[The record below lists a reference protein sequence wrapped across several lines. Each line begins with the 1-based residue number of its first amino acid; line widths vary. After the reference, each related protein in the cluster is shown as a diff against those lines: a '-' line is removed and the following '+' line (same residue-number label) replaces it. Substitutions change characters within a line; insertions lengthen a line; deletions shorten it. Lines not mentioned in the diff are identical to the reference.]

1 MTRGPVMM
9 QLDSGQLVLRRL
21 TDLRP
26 EEACLKGV
34 IEILGVLH
42 HVYLIEVHEVEV
54 DGGATSQ
61 EAVNDPHDRLGDV
74 QRFNDNRLLT
84 VQVPGFEGRYV
95 MVIFPFAE

>member
-1 MTRGPVMM
+1 MM
-9 QLDSGQLVLRRL
+9 QLDSGQLVFQRL

-34 IEILGVLH
+34 IEILGVPH
-42 HVYLIEVHEVEV
+42 HVYLIEVQEV
-54 DGGATSQ
+54 DVAGGAACQ

-84 VQVPGFEGRYV
+84 VQVRGFEGNYV